1 MLVWVQKLGSWRD
14 TPRSGENEQP
24 KSAQR
29 ESLAFRLEN
38 AGSRG
43 RGAAWEPAK
52 LRPVYWGL
60 EGGAR
65 RSCKGGIV
73 AARLSFSALPSVFLW
88 LSCLEASGIKRERP
102 EEFATILNI

>member
-1 MLVWVQKLGSWRD
+1 M
-14 TPRSGENEQP
+14 
-24 KSAQR
+24 
-29 ESLAFRLEN
+29 AFRLEN
-38 AGSRG
+38 TGSRG

-73 AARLSFSALPSVFLW
+73 AVVLSVSALPSAFLLLGCW
-88 LSCLEASGIKRERP
+88 EASSIKRKRP

>member
-1 MLVWVQKLGSWRD
+1 M
-14 TPRSGENEQP
+14 
-24 KSAQR
+24 
-29 ESLAFRLEN
+29 AFRLEN

-60 EGGAR
+60 EGGAG
-65 RSCKGGIV
+65 RSCKGGIIAV
-73 AARLSFSALPSVFLW
+73 AILSVSECISIAEPFGRPV
-88 LSCLEASGIKRERP
+88 ASKGSGP